1 MSLIKCLAQSWN
13 IESALKYH
21 LLAPMSPDL
30 LLQGALPTMP
40 STFCPLSNN
49 FTHLSQSSLKSASFR
64 KPPLINSTPLLGK
77 LLRVGR
83 KPRSPSASPWSLQGG
98 RCLVTVD
105 GCCYQRKLR
114 RLPQKPRCLHL
125 LPVPLLPDKML
136 VIKSC

>member
-114 RLPQKPRCLHL
+114 RLPQKPRCLCL